1 MNIHD
6 MTKIDGSYGE
16 GGGQVLRTSLL
27 MSLVTGKPFKIAN
40 IRSRRKRPGL
50 LRQHLTAVNAAAEIS
65 QAEVKGNELG
75 SSELIFH
82 PQNIIPG
89 NYHFDIGSAGSC
101 TLVLQTILPALVTA
115 EGKSRI
121 VIEGGTHNPFAPP
134 YDFLVKVFLPII
146 NKIGPNVKIELKRPG
161 FYPAG
166 GGKISVSVKPSKSLS
181 KIEILERGKVLR
193 KSARAIVANLPY
205 KIAKRELKVA
215 KNRMGLDDKSLNLVE
230 ETNSPG
236 PGNVIFIE
244 IVCDKITE
252 IFAGFGS
259 KGIRAE
265 DVAESAVIDAKE
277 YVRAKVPV
285 GKYLADQLLIPM
297 VLAGGGKFRTLL
309 LTEHTKTN
317 VEIIKKFIDI
327 DINVTEV
334 DDNAVEVEVGNIK

>member
-1 MNIHD
+1 MIV
-6 MTKIDGSYGE
+6 IDGSYSE
-16 GGGQVLRTSLL
+16 GGGQILRTSLS
-27 MSLVTGKPFKIAN
+27 MSLVTGKPFQIAN

-65 QAEVKGNELG
+65 QAEVTGNELG

-146 NKIGPNVKIELKRPG
+146 NKMGPNVKIELKRPG

-265 DVAESAVIDAKE
+265 EVAESAVIDAKE

-297 VLAGGGKFRTLL
+297 VLAGGGKFRTLP

-317 VEIIKKFIDI
+317 VEIIKKFVYI